1 MRLSPDLTG
10 CVSQNDYGQNYAF
23 PNSYIYLGGPQ
34 GFSKDRRLELPTKGA
49 TDVNAVDLNKVY
61 QTLNAKLVLERK
73 KTEVTALFA
82 GLAALLAV
90 VSAAL
95 SLAWFHRIV

>member
-1 MRLSPDLTG
+1 VM
-10 CVSQNDYGQNYAF
+10 
-23 PNSYIYLGGPQ
+23 
-34 GFSKDRRLELPTKGA
+34 
-49 TDVNAVDLNKVY
+49 
-61 QTLNAKLVLERK
+61 ERK

-82 GLAALLAV
+82 AVAAFLAV

>member
-1 MRLSPDLTG
+1 MRVRLDEETLKSIADITRAE
-10 CVSQNDYGQNYAF
+10 YFYA
-23 PNSYIYLGGPQ
+23 G
-34 GFSKDRRLELPTKGA
+34 
-49 TDVNAVDLNKVY
+49 NAIDLNKVY
-61 QTLNAKLVLERK
+61 EALNAKLVLERK

-82 GLAALLAV
+82 GLAALFAV